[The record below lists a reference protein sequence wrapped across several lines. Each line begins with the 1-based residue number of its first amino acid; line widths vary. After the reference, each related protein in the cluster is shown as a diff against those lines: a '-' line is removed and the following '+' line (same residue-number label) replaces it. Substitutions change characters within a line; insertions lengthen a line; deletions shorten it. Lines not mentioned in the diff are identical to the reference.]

1 MADLAHLEEI
11 VWQCRENIL
20 RSFHD
25 HPEVSAVGA
34 YDAVTHLLTA
44 IVEELQG
51 IRQSLDARSNPNA

>member
-20 RSFHD
+20 RSFQD
-25 HPEVSAVGA
+25 HPEASAVGA